1 MSEYMRIKTVFEAKH
16 LACLAKALAT
26 LESRWAG
33 KVETY
38 EGQGDLLKTYL
49 ASDQRG
55 LRANLIVRR
64 QYVGGAS
71 NDIGF
76 AVRPDGTVEAI
87 IGDYDRGEGHYAY
100 RKDAPY
106 GAGWL
111 ASLTQH
117 YQFAK
122 LEAQAAEKGLDLFRT
137 QEANGS
143 WRCELTKKSRATVL
157 AGRSW

>member
-1 MSEYMRIKTVFEAKH
+1 MSEYMKIKTVFEAKY
-16 LACLAKALAT
+16 LTCLAKALAT
-26 LESRWAG
+26 LEPQWAG
-33 KVETY
+33 KVEVY

-76 AVRPDGTVEAI
+76 AARPDGTVEAV
-87 IGDYDRGEGHYAY
+87 IGDYDRGAGHY
-100 RKDAPY
+100 KDRHAKY
-106 GAGWL
+106 GDAWL

-122 LEAQAAEKGLDLFRT
+122 LEAQAAEKGLDLVRT
-137 QEANGS
+137 QNEDGS
-143 WRCELTKKSRATVL
+143 WRCKMTKKNRAAAL
-157 AGRSW
+157 AGRAW